1 MNHLMSFSR
10 NVLTIERN
18 CSSLGRKT
26 SSACLR
32 CVALRNRGQSER
44 FPFGLQGAEHDVYG
58 RFTAVLAR
66 TIKLEPGAHEA
77 RVRRGMITL
86 LVGDMRRRPTPSFG
100 RL

>member
-1 MNHLMSFSR
+1 
-10 NVLTIERN
+10 
-18 CSSLGRKT
+18 
-26 SSACLR
+26 
-32 CVALRNRGQSER
+32 
-44 FPFGLQGAEHDVYG
+44 LQGAEHDVYG